1 MVQAILKRDEAA
13 AGLAVKRARWREREA
28 GVQEEARLRLGTM
41 EVRKRPGWMGLPII
55 LLCSHF
61 DNLTAGLFVCVL
73 CMPSQT

>member
-41 EVRKRPGWMGLPII
+41 EVRKRP
-55 LLCSHF
+55 
-61 DNLTAGLFVCVL
+61 V
-73 CMPSQT
+73 